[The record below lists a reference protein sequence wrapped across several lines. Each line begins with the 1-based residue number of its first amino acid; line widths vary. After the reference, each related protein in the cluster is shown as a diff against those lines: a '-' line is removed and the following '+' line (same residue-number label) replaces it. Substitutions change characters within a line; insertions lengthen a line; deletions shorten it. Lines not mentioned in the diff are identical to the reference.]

1 MVKQAAVTL
10 VLAALSGCAAHTAT
24 INIDGAREML
34 IGQWAGMSRQ
44 ERRDRYEV
52 QVRKI
57 NDNGEIEG
65 RGCMVFTHDDMATVS
80 LVHANLEDELAFVTK
95 TGNLEIRFAINDPR
109 ERGAIVQLTPL
120 GRQVPTETTGLR
132 LVDVDAETT
141 CLHRFSDEA
150 VTPIGVE
157 PAAEHAIIGQWT
169 NAEEHDGRILEVEF
183 TKLHENG
190 RTTMGRKCTKDYH
203 HHGMR
208 LTDLGSGRGRAP
220 TTMHESGRA
229 VTTTLYLHGG
239 RVHEDTYTLNDDGT
253 LTHSWR
259 IIERSGKVF
268 KNGESTKRRGALEDG
283 CLAHTTRRND

>member
-1 MVKQAAVTL
+1 
-10 VLAALSGCAAHTAT
+10 
-24 INIDGAREML
+24 ML
-34 IGQWAGMSRQ
+34 IGQWAGMSRH

-57 NDNGEIEG
+57 NDNGQIEG
-65 RGCMVFTHDDMATVS
+65 RGCITFATDVMATVS
-80 LVHANLEDELAFVTK
+80 LVHATLEDERGFVTK

-120 GRQVPTETTGLR
+120 GRRVPTETTGLR
-132 LVDVDAETT
+132 LVDPGTKT
-141 CLHRFSDEA
+141 LCLRRFSGEP
-150 VTPIGVE
+150 VTANSVE
-157 PAAEHAIIGQWT
+157 PSAEHPIIGQWT
-169 NAEEHDGRILEVEF
+169 NAEEHDGAIVELEF
-183 TKLHENG
+183 ARLHEDG
-190 RTTMGRKCTKDYH
+190 KTMMGRNCTKDYH

-239 RVHEDTYTLNDDGT
+239 RVHEDTYTLNDNDT

-268 KNGESTKRRGALEDG
+268 KSGESRKRRGALEDG
-283 CLAHTTRRND
+283 CLAHTTRRSD